1 MIKINARWR
10 NWLQIIYVC
19 VVSYHEYLCML
30 RRKINRQVRYILQ
43 NLPLSSLLSKDNVFT
58 KYSGYQICN
67 GFIFISM
74 LVYFFSLTIICFKHP
89 CIHCWIIQSW
99 NYINMIVLGCNML
112 YKRWHRPTSFS
123 IGFYKYDKKK
133 YHYAMLFDFN

>member
-1 MIKINARWR
+1 MTKLITNYIFMFCFISWIFVYVKEENKQTS
-10 NWLQIIYVC
+10 QIYFT
-19 VVSYHEYLCML
+19 EFT
-30 RRKINRQVRYILQ
+30 
-43 NLPLSSLLSKDNVFT
+43 SLLSKDNVFT

-89 CIHCWIIQSW
+89 CIHCWIIPSW

-112 YKRWHRPTSFS
+112 YKRWHRLTSFS
-123 IGFYKYDKKK
+123 LGFYKYDKTK
-133 YHYAMLFDFN
+133 YHYNVVSL

>member
-1 MIKINARWR
+1 MTELITNYIFMCCFISWIFVYVKEENKQTS
-10 NWLQIIYVC
+10 QIYFT
-19 VVSYHEYLCML
+19 EFT
-30 RRKINRQVRYILQ
+30 
-43 NLPLSSLLSKDNVFT
+43 SLLSKDNVFT

-123 IGFYKYDKKK
+123 LGFYKYDYDKTK
-133 YHYAMLFDFN
+133 YHYNVVSL

>member
-1 MIKINARWR
+1 MTELFTNYIFMCCFISWIFVYVKEENKQTS
-10 NWLQIIYVC
+10 QIYFT
-19 VVSYHEYLCML
+19 ELT
-30 RRKINRQVRYILQ
+30 
-43 NLPLSSLLSKDNVFT
+43 SLLSKDNVFT

-74 LVYFFSLTIICFKHP
+74 LVYFFSLTIICFKHS
-89 CIHCWIIQSW
+89 CIHCWTIPSW
-99 NYINMIVLGCNML
+99 NYINMIVLGCNMW
-112 YKRWHRPTSFS
+112 YKRWHRPTSFF

>member
-1 MIKINARWR
+1 MTELITNYIFMCCFISWIFVYVKEENKQTS
-10 NWLQIIYVC
+10 QIYFT
-19 VVSYHEYLCML
+19 EFT
-30 RRKINRQVRYILQ
+30 
-43 NLPLSSLLSKDNVFT
+43 SLMSKDNVFT

-123 IGFYKYDKKK
+123 IGFYKYDKTK
-133 YHYAMLFDFN
+133 YHYNVVSL

>member
-1 MIKINARWR
+1 MTELITNYIFMCCFISWIFVYVKEENKQTS
-10 NWLQIIYVC
+10 QIYFT
-19 VVSYHEYLCML
+19 EFT
-30 RRKINRQVRYILQ
+30 
-43 NLPLSSLLSKDNVFT
+43 SLLSKDNVFT

>member
-1 MIKINARWR
+1 MTELITNYIFMCCFISWIFVYVKEENKQTS
-10 NWLQIIYVC
+10 QIYFA
-19 VVSYHEYLCML
+19 EFT
-30 RRKINRQVRYILQ
+30 
-43 NLPLSSLLSKDNVFT
+43 SLLSKDNVFT

>member
-1 MIKINARWR
+1 MTELITNYIFMCCFISWIFVYVKEENKQTS
-10 NWLQIIYVC
+10 QIYFT
-19 VVSYHEYLCML
+19 EFT
-30 RRKINRQVRYILQ
+30 
-43 NLPLSSLLSKDNVFT
+43 SLLSKDNVFT

-89 CIHCWIIQSW
+89 CIHCWINQSW

-112 YKRWHRPTSFS
+112 YKRWHHPTSFS

-133 YHYAMLFDFN
+133 YHYAMLFHFN

>member
-1 MIKINARWR
+1 MTELITNYIFMCCFISWIFVYVKEENKQTS
-10 NWLQIIYVC
+10 QIYFI
-19 VVSYHEYLCML
+19 EFT
-30 RRKINRQVRYILQ
+30 
-43 NLPLSSLLSKDNVFT
+43 SLMSKDNVFT

-99 NYINMIVLGCNML
+99 NYIDMIVLGCNML
-112 YKRWHRPTSFS
+112 YKRWHRLTSFS
-123 IGFYKYDKKK
+123 LGFYKYDKTK
-133 YHYAMLFDFN
+133 YHQYDCFTLIRHLDL

>member
-1 MIKINARWR
+1 MTELITNYIFMFCFISWIFVYVKEENKQTS
-10 NWLQIIYVC
+10 QIYFT
-19 VVSYHEYLCML
+19 EFT
-30 RRKINRQVRYILQ
+30 
-43 NLPLSSLLSKDNVFT
+43 SLLSKDNVFT

-123 IGFYKYDKKK
+123 LGFYKYDYDKTK
-133 YHYAMLFDFN
+133 YHYNVVSL

>member
-1 MIKINARWR
+1 MTELITNYIFMCCFISWIFVYVKEENKQTS
-10 NWLQIIYVC
+10 QIYFT
-19 VVSYHEYLCML
+19 EFT
-30 RRKINRQVRYILQ
+30 
-43 NLPLSSLLSKDNVFT
+43 SLLSKDNVYT